1 MTFLRNIRRRSDFFK
16 SFSFTDA
23 VFKTIVQ
30 ENFTNLPLTNNLMKS
45 PLVKMS
51 RLGKFKTGDGVLG
64 FNAPFTFH
72 PSLLTSN
79 KSAFTLAE
87 VLITLGIIGV
97 VAAMTLPT
105 LVQKKTN
112 SEVEAK
118 LQKIYS
124 AMNQAVMLSEID
136 NGPKEYWPPSC
147 TETTCEEYY
156 NKYFLKYLKNVSHK
170 EFNGYGG
177 YNIAIYF
184 TDGTLLIG
192 KAGYDYYFFPNAKNF
207 DEESF
212 GVGTDDGGVI
222 RNDCGTAYFAFRFA
236 PSYKNDKFHYQKGFE
251 PYRHSLEENTKEALT
266 EGPYGCDLKST
277 AKVFCTAWIQLNG
290 WKTPDDYPFTVK

>member
-1 MTFLRNIRRRSDFFK
+1 
-16 SFSFTDA
+16 
-23 VFKTIVQ
+23 
-30 ENFTNLPLTNNLMKS
+30 MKS

-51 RLGKFKTGDGVLG
+51 RLGKFKTGNGVLG

-156 NKYFLKYLKNVSHK
+156 NKYFLKYYSNILYRRYSLNWKGWIRLLFFSECK
-170 EFNGYGG
+170 EF
-177 YNIAIYF
+177 
-184 TDGTLLIG
+184 
-192 KAGYDYYFFPNAKNF
+192 
-207 DEESF
+207 
-212 GVGTDDGGVI
+212 
-222 RNDCGTAYFAFRFA
+222 
-236 PSYKNDKFHYQKGFE
+236 
-251 PYRHSLEENTKEALT
+251 
-266 EGPYGCDLKST
+266 
-277 AKVFCTAWIQLNG
+277 
-290 WKTPDDYPFTVK
+290 